1 MNKFTEQISDTS
13 NATLKRRAA
22 AIAQG
27 AELAQQDI
35 INNLKKEH
43 TELTLQKA
51 NLTDL
56 APETNDSLRPGDKD
70 WKPSVWA
77 KELQEVKQKIYFLE
91 IQIKLAEETYEEFFT
106 EKKDKK

>member
-43 TELTLQKA
+43 TELTLKMA

-56 APETNDSLRPGDKD
+56 APDSNDSLRPGSKD
-70 WKPSVWA
+70 WDANKWA
-77 KELQEVKQKIYFLE
+77 ADLQETKQKLYFLE
-91 IQIKLAEETYEEFFT
+91 IQLKLANETYEEFFT
-106 EKKDKK
+106 EKKNKK